1 MTDLEALAKRYLTY
15 MAVRNLAA
23 GTIKQ
28 HRFYLRR
35 FFEFLAENGVDD
47 VAGITLEVVRSY
59 QTHLY
64 EHINQRGESNCAS
77 TQNNGLKVVRAFLRF
92 LVGEGLV
99 GGDPSRDVAYARQ
112 PKRLPRSVLTQIEMK
127 RILHAP
133 NTKAVLGYRDRA
145 ILELLYS
152 TGLRKEEVN
161 NLLLTDVDYR
171 EGYVRVNSGKG
182 DKDRVVPLGKIAC
195 RYLENYVKA
204 VRPSLIRDPYED
216 HLFLSLR
223 GRRLSRN
230 VIWEIV
236 RRCAAWSKVMKKV
249 SPHTFRHTCATL
261 MLRNKANIRH
271 IQELLGHASLNT
283 TQVYTSVA
291 ITDLK
296 EAHAKCHPREK
307 DDE

>member
-1 MTDLEALAKRYLTY
+1 MTDLESLSKRYLTY

-35 FFEFLAENGVDD
+35 FFEFLDENGVDD
-47 VAGITLEVVRSY
+47 VGAITREVVRGY

-64 EHINQRGESNCAS
+64 EHINRRGESNCAS

-99 GGDPSRDVAYARQ
+99 GGDPSREVAYARQ
-112 PKRLPRSVLTQIEMK
+112 PKRLPRSVLTQVEMK
-127 RILHAP
+127 KILHAP

-161 NLLLTDVDYR
+161 NLLLTDVDYL

-204 VRPSLIRDPYED
+204 VRPSLIRDPCED

-236 RRCAAWSKVMKKV
+236 RRCATWSKVMKKV

-296 EAHAKCHPREK
+296 EAHAKCHPRER